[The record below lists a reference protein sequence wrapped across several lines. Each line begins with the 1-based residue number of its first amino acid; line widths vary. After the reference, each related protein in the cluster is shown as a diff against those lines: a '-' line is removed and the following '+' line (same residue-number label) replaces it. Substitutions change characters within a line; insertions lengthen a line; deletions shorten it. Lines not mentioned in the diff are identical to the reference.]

1 MTNLNMGLAC
11 PLMMTP
17 GVGLNLECLAAITDG
32 GMEEEE
38 DRGTGVCRHCH
49 ISLDESLV

>member
-17 GVGLNLECLAAITDG
+17 GVGLNLECLAASTDG
-32 GMEEEE
+32 GGRRQG
-38 DRGTGVCRHCH
+38 DGGLSPLSHL
-49 ISLDESLV
+49 S